1 RRVAAGHART
11 CTHRLH
17 LCLPSREYPSPR
29 GRPRNPHR
37 REYARARTTMKPR
50 SLSDSERRDWLRLAR
65 SQNVGPVTF
74 AALIER
80 FHSAAA
86 ALDELPRLAR
96 RGGASNLRI
105 PSKDEAERE
114 LDATAR
120 LGGRI
125 NACVQPD

>member
-1 RRVAAGHART
+1 MFDALNTIDWHDRAPTFVAALVLGYVVGSIPFGLLFTWAAGAGDVRLHDAVRRVAAGHART

-74 AALIER
+74 
-80 FHSAAA
+80 
-86 ALDELPRLAR
+86 
-96 RGGASNLRI
+96 
-105 PSKDEAERE
+105 
-114 LDATAR
+114 
-120 LGGRI
+120 
-125 NACVQPD
+125 